1 MPWLGR
7 ERFRATV
14 SVFPISHG
22 EPFGVTNR
30 VSQPHDYIYIF
41 DNHIFDEY
49 YCITFVIFCSYY
61 MYTSICTNHPKKNP
75 TLTLNHR
82 QISVELRGLFWA
94 LSPTGDGPDE
104 TPGRCP
110 ASASGFAGGQLAASY

>member
-49 YCITFVIFCSYY
+49 YCITFVIFLFLLYVYIYLHKPSQ
-61 MYTSICTNHPKKNP
+61 KKSHFDPESSANFSGTEGP
-75 TLTLNHR
+75 FLGFEPHR
-82 QISVELRGLFWA
+82 RR
-94 LSPTGDGPDE
+94 T
-104 TPGRCP
+104 
-110 ASASGFAGGQLAASY
+110 